1 MKNLTLIAPSQNIA
15 ETINTKSEIL
25 AVLFKFK
32 TLGYFI
38 YCNLVNLKFDVNE
51 KILIFFIFS
60 VHDRIARR

>member
-15 ETINTKSEIL
+15 ETINKKSEIL

-32 TLGYFI
+32 SNGFFI

-51 KILIFFIFS
+51 KILFSFVFS
-60 VHDRIARR
+60 VHDRIASR